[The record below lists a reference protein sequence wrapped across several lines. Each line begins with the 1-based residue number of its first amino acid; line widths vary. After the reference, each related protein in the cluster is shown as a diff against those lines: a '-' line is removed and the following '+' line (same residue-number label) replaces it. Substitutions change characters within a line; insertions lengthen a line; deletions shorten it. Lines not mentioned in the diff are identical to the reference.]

1 MSTTAQNLAN
11 ALRAE
16 FQLMNDQVYPYVEN
30 TKACVIVNI
39 TNTSTITK
47 TITPTMMLEFDALGY
62 TYPEKFYPKISAPID
77 LNPATQ
83 YTTAGE
89 ATILFESTYSGQITV
104 PDTANAKLYDNGTQ
118 VIGIAI
124 DRTPVIDAEHESL
137 YYFVY
142 RMTQILMDRINA
154 ANIYDPDQ
162 GDENP
167 GAGYLTVDFTM
178 MKSAFVYGWANIL
191 YMEEHPSTSNGP
203 IINSID
209 TYLDKLT
216 GNYFYATIHYSHNS
230 VSGMTS
236 NACSALDN
244 INLNT
249 SMADATTLSAEL
261 MADIVDYYCNGELS

>member
-1 MSTTAQNLAN
+1 MPCQSLFLSPSDGVLVVAVHDAVGDMHRVAEAAEQ
-11 ALRAE
+11 RA
-16 FQLMNDQVYPYVEN
+16 
-30 TKACVIVNI
+30 
-39 TNTSTITK
+39 
-47 TITPTMMLEFDALGY
+47 
-62 TYPEKFYPKISAPID
+62 
-77 LNPATQ
+77 
-83 YTTAGE
+83 AGE
-89 ATILFESTYSGQITV
+89 RLAVGGGGVAEG
-104 PDTANAKLYDNGTQ
+104 AAG
-118 VIGIAI
+118 VIH
-124 DRTPVIDAEHESL
+124 PVVVLQEDHVVAAEHEAL